1 MPEAW
6 REDWQEAEIPAE
18 RKGPS
23 AGAGE
28 IMEIP
33 MEQIIEPTTDVRR
46 WIPQEHIDSLAASLA
61 AVGLIHEIVVVPRN
75 GMYEIVSGHCR
86 FLAAKKLGWETIR
99 AKVIEAGEVD
109 REFTKL
115 HENMF
120 RADLSPVEKAEF
132 LAKIKDR
139 YRLTDNEIAMWLGK
153 SRAWVTRYLKANTWP
168 EDVKDA
174 VRDGIIGFEVAWEL
188 SKIPEAEY
196 RHRLIEYA
204 TRDGC
209 TRRLAKLW
217 VEDYFRTKRA
227 MEAIAQREMEELP
240 QETAEQL
247 LDEARVKQLQ
257 LKEDLRQS
265 HRILEYPCD
274 VCQNHWGEDQLIYLR
289 VCPDC
294 VHLINNAIR
303 PVTQGA

>member
-1 MPEAW
+1 VPEAW

-115 HENMF
+115 HENM
-120 RADLSPVEKAEF
+120 
-132 LAKIKDR
+132 
-139 YRLTDNEIAMWLGK
+139 
-153 SRAWVTRYLKANTWP
+153 
-168 EDVKDA
+168 
-174 VRDGIIGFEVAWEL
+174 
-188 SKIPEAEY
+188 
-196 RHRLIEYA
+196 IEYA